1 MNQSQLSKADLMFL
15 ALVSCGKIK
24 LEDIGPEHKSDR
36 GVGILYV
43 PEQLAIARNLML
55 LEEVYSTVKRQVAE
69 IEKGEDPVRKIEESV
84 NV

>member
-15 ALVSCGKIK
+15 ALVSSGKIK
-24 LEDIGPEHKSDR
+24 LEDIG
-36 GVGILYV
+36 